1 MAVRKAQLRLRGR
14 GQRQRGAASQTRLVY
29 LDRRHVLNNQRK
41 QDYLQ
46 DTVRD
51 TSGSELGVEDEEDE
65 EDEDGDDADGQKFLL
80 FRSVACGV

>member
-1 MAVRKAQLRLRGR
+1 M
-14 GQRQRGAASQTRLVY
+14 
-29 LDRRHVLNNQRK
+29 LNNQRK